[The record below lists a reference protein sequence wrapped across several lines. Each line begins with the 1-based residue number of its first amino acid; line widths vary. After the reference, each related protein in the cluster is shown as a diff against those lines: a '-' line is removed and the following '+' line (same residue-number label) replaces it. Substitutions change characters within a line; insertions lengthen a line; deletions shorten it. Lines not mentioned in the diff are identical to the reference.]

1 VGYRLGSEFL
11 PRIDEGDLLFMP
23 TTDAGVRKEDAAEQ
37 LAAQDHFI
45 KQFEEVKTVFG
56 KVGRADTPTDPAPF
70 SMAET
75 TIRLRPRSEWPDVY
89 RERWY
94 SRWAPESVKAA
105 LRPLW
110 PERTPR
116 TLAGLI
122 EELDRATRM
131 TGWTNAWTAPV
142 RARMDMLATGV
153 HTPVGIRVVSN
164 DPYRLAD
171 LGAPMEALAMR
182 VPGARSAFFESVRD
196 RPWPTFLANSEALA
210 HPGVDKN
217 LLKKTTEFMI
227 SGGDLGEFE
236 WQGDPFRLA
245 LTLVERDHDAE
256 EEPSTRSLNFLCD
269 ITVRSRGD
277 HGQPVPLALLGSPKP
292 TIQPA
297 MVRSEFGELVAYVY
311 VDLHPGVDPGHFVE
325 NAKAELEHTIAAG
338 GLDLREGER
347 IEWTGQYELIAQGEK
362 RLWWIVPFVLLS
374 MFALLLFQFRS
385 VAEAAIVLLCVP
397 FALVGSLWTLY
408 WLGYSLSAPVWVGL
422 LSTIGLAMQT
432 GVVMVVYID
441 DAFHRRV
448 QSDRIHAR
456 DDIVDAHTE
465 GTVLR
470 LRPKL
475 MTIATM
481 AASLLPLLW
490 AEGAGAEIIRR
501 VAAPMLGGLLSSAFL
516 TLEVIPVVYTMW
528 RSHQL
533 EVAKRRKVRLAEVI
547 GPVPTW
553 AQA

>member
-1 VGYRLGSEFL
+1 
-11 PRIDEGDLLFMP
+11 
-23 TTDAGVRKEDAAEQ
+23 
-37 LAAQDHFI
+37 
-45 KQFEEVKTVFG
+45 
-56 KVGRADTPTDPAPF
+56 
-70 SMAET
+70 
-75 TIRLRPRSEWPDVY
+75 
-89 RERWY
+89 
-94 SRWAPESVKAA
+94 
-105 LRPLW
+105 
-110 PERTPR
+110 
-116 TLAGLI
+116 
-122 EELDRATRM
+122 
-131 TGWTNAWTAPV
+131 
-142 RARMDMLATGV
+142 
-153 HTPVGIRVVSN
+153 
-164 DPYRLAD
+164 
-171 LGAPMEALAMR
+171 
-182 VPGARSAFFESVRD
+182 
-196 RPWPTFLANSEALA
+196 
-210 HPGVDKN
+210 
-217 LLKKTTEFMI
+217 
-227 SGGDLGEFE
+227 
-236 WQGDPFRLA
+236 
-245 LTLVERDHDAE
+245 
-256 EEPSTRSLNFLCD
+256 
-269 ITVRSRGD
+269 
-277 HGQPVPLALLGSPKP
+277 
-292 TIQPA
+292 
-297 MVRSEFGELVAYVY
+297 
-311 VDLHPGVDPGHFVE
+311 VDPGRFVE
-325 NAKAELEHTIAAG
+325 NAKEELKQTIGAG
-338 GLDLREGER
+338 GLNLRQGER

-362 RLWWIVPFVLLS
+362 RLRWIVPFVLLS
-374 MFALLLFQFRS
+374 MFVLLLLLFRS

-408 WLGYSLSAPVWVGL
+408 WLGYPLSAPVWVGL